1 MSAKYSTRR
10 KKRLGPQEEDSPLQQ
25 EISRHLVRAQEEER
39 KRISRELHDDTGQ
52 ALMLLRMHLGSLGP
66 SSSNDEAV
74 QIAHEALALLDQ
86 TIEGLRR
93 TIAQLSPKVLEE
105 LGLLAAIHRLV
116 RDLNR
121 TTNITATAE
130 LPESLG
136 EIPQESE
143 IAIYRT
149 VQEALN
155 NAARHSHADNLRVTL
170 ESSTGWISFA
180 VEDDGVGFTRSKVGE
195 QTFGL
200 IGMRD
205 RIAAVGG
212 NLKFRSAKG
221 KGTEIRASVPVLTRK
236 RGEGHSKKAAA

>member
-1 MSAKYSTRR
+1 MSAKFAARRR
-10 KKRLGPQEEDSPLQQ
+10 KRLEPKEEDSPLPQ

-52 ALMLLRMHLGSLGP
+52 ALMLLRMHLGSLAA
-66 SSSNDEAV
+66 SSDNDEAV
-74 QIAHEALALLDQ
+74 QTAHEALALLDQ

-93 TIAQLSPKVLEE
+93 TIAQLSPKILEE
-105 LGLLAAIHRLV
+105 LGLLAAIHRLI

-121 TTNITATAE
+121 STTIHATAE

-155 NAARHSHADNLRVTL
+155 NAARHSQAKNLRVAM
-170 ESSTGWISFA
+170 ESADGWISFV
-180 VEDDGVGFTRSKVGE
+180 VEDDGIGFTRPKTGE

-212 NLKFRSAKG
+212 NLKVRSAKG
-221 KGTEIRASVPVLTRK
+221 KGTEIRASVPILSRK
-236 RGEGHSKKAAA
+236 REGHSKKAAA

>member
-1 MSAKYSTRR
+1 MSAKFATRR
-10 KKRLGPQEEDSPLQQ
+10 RKRLEPKEEDSPLPQ

-52 ALMLLRMHLGSLGP
+52 ALMLLRMHLGSLAA

-74 QIAHEALALLDQ
+74 QTAQEALILLDQ

-93 TIAQLSPKVLEE
+93 TIAQLSPKILEE
-105 LGLLAAIHRLV
+105 LGLLAAIHRLI

-121 TTNITATAE
+121 STTIHATAE
-130 LPESLG
+130 LPETLG

-155 NAARHSHADNLRVTL
+155 NAARHSHAKNLRVAM
-170 ESSTGWISFA
+170 ESAVGWISFV
-180 VEDDGVGFTRSKVGE
+180 VEDDGIGFTRPKTGE

-212 NLKFRSAKG
+212 SLKFRSAKG
-221 KGTEIRASVPVLTRK
+221 KGTEIQASVPVLTRK
-236 RGEGHSKKAAA
+236 RREGHSKKAAA

>member
-1 MSAKYSTRR
+1 MSAKFSTRR
-10 KKRLGPQEEDSPLQQ
+10 RKRFEPKEEDSPLPQ

-52 ALMLLRMHLGSLGP
+52 ALMLLRMHLGSLAV
-66 SSSNDEAV
+66 SSGNAEAV
-74 QIAHEALALLDQ
+74 QIAQEALALLDQ

-93 TIAQLSPKVLEE
+93 TIAQLSPKILEE

-121 TTNITATAE
+121 ATSIHAVAE

-155 NAARHSHADNLRVTL
+155 NAARHSQAKNLHVAL
-170 ESSTGWISFA
+170 ESHAGWISFV
-180 VEDDGVGFTRSKVGE
+180 VEDDGIGFKRSKTGE

-212 NLKFRSAKG
+212 NLKYRSAKG
-221 KGTEIRASVPVLTRK
+221 KGTEIQASVPILARK